1 MQQATLQS
9 LEDSQGI
16 VVGGGVVFIGT
27 HVLLTHACPLR
38 HSPFE
43 LQKFLSVHFP
53 CIHSWPFGH

>member
-16 VVGGGVVFIGT
+16 VVVGGVVFIGT

-38 HSPFE
+38 QFASEVQGFPA
-43 LQKFLSVHFP
+43 LHFP
-53 CIHSWPFGH
+53 